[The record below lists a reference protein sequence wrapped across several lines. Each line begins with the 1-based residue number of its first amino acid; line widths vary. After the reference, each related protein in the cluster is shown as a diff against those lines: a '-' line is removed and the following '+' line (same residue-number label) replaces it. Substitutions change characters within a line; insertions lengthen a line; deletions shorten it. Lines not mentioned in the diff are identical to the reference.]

1 MYYWQCD
8 YTLFKLE
15 FSASE
20 KGLTRIKFVTAFQPQ
35 KKNFNPSVFKDIHR
49 FIQSYLAKKPV
60 KIDIALD
67 YAPTQFQ
74 KSVYDVALKIPFGEI
89 ITYKELANSIDNPK
103 AVRAVGG
110 ALGKNPFPIY
120 IPCHR
125 IIGSN
130 GNMTGFSAEGGI
142 ALKEI
147 LLNHEKS

>member
-1 MYYWQCD
+1 MYYWQYD
-8 YTLFKLE
+8 YGLFKLE

-20 KGLTRIKFVTAFQPQ
+20 KGLTNIKFVKVFHPQ
-35 KKNFNPSVFKDIHR
+35 ENEFNPSVFKDIHH
-49 FIQSYLAKKPV
+49 FIQSYLDKKPI
-60 KIDIALD
+60 KMDILLD

-74 KSVYDVALKIPFGEI
+74 KSVYSEALKIPFGEI
-89 ITYKELANSIDNPK
+89 ITYKELANLIDNPK

-130 GNMTGFSAEGGI
+130 GNMTGFSAQGGI

-147 LLNHEKS
+147 LLHHEKS